1 MKIKKWVLILL
12 LTSFV
17 FVVMHDFVMNKI
29 DPSTQT
35 ELTFS
40 QIEQVPLCDVSS
52 LHELLHA
59 SMMVAPCPCED
70 QGYHDSSNI
79 APYIEPKSV
88 ISSRYL
94 HSLFRPPIV

>member
-1 MKIKKWVLILL
+1 MKLKRWILTLL
-12 LTSFV
+12 LSAFI

-40 QIEQVPLCDVSS
+40 KIEQVPLCDVSS

-59 SMMVAPCPCED
+59 SMMVTPCKYEEKS
-70 QGYHDSSNI
+70 YHDSLKMSH
-79 APYIEPKSV
+79 YTEPKTLIFSTH
-88 ISSRYL
+88 L